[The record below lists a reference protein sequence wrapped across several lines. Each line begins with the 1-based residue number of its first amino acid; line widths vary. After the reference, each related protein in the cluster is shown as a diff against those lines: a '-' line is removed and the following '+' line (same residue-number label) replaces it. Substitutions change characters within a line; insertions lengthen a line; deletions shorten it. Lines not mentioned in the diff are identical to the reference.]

1 MNKDEIIVMMIG
13 LMFVAVIWGS
23 AFSYNAG
30 IDHQKQQP
38 VNITISWYNATE
50 NTASFDE
57 YALTDKGQISIHPE
71 PSIIEYNIQKSHVND
86 P

>member
-1 MNKDEIIVMMIG
+1 MNKDEIIVMMIA
-13 LMFVAVIWGS
+13 LMIVAVAFGS
-23 AFSYNAG
+23 IISYNAG
-30 IDHQKQQP
+30 IDHQKKQP

-57 YALTDKGQISIHPE
+57 YALTDKGQIGIHPE
-71 PSIIEYNIQKSHVND
+71 PNITEYNIQKSHVND